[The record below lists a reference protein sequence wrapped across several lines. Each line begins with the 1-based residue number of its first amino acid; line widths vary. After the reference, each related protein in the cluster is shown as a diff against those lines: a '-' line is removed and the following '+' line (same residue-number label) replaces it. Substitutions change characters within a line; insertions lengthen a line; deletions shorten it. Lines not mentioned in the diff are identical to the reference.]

1 MTSNSSL
8 AYPVEYYY
16 PEFIDNRTDDP
27 RKSPPSTIPL
37 TRSIDNG
44 IGSTKI
50 PVNTTITR
58 KQPLKKKQTSTGVAL
73 DIATDQGLPATDIT
87 KTVKTDP
94 KKNLLRDPAE
104 RNIPRL
110 IVDQNIIQ
118 QSSRTPRR
126 FTTNLDNDFAEQK
139 LNSNQINNEKNF
151 LVNGHANGDLKNK
164 IKSRDLTKQQ
174 TIKYVEDEQ
183 PIDDYWKKEVYI
195 DNEGVVTIEVRFYY
209 FNSKKFI
216 DLIFFN

>member
-1 MTSNSSL
+1 MASNSPL

-58 KQPLKKKQTSTGVAL
+58 KQPLKKKQTSTDLAL

-94 KKNLLRDPAE
+94 KKNLLRDPTE

-118 QSSRTPRR
+118 QSSRTPR

-139 LNSNQINNEKNF
+139 LNSNQINNERNS
-151 LVNGHANGDLKNK
+151 LANNGHVNGVLINQTKPY
-164 IKSRDLTKQQ
+164 DLTKQQ
-174 TIKYVEDEQ
+174 KIRYVEDGQ

-195 DNEGVVTIEVRFYY
+195 DDEGVVTIEVRF
-209 FNSKKFI
+209 
-216 DLIFFN
+216 